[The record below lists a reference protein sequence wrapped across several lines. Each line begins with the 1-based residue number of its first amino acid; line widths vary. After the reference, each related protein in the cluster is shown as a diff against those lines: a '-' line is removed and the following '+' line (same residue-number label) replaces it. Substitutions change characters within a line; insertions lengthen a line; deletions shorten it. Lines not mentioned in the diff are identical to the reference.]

1 MLSSNYYGELSTL
14 DLDKYWISPSLVND
28 LDKGMRP
35 VEYSNSISL
44 MMIFSMT

>member
-35 VEYSNSISL
+35 VGVLKQYKLNDD
-44 MMIFSMT
+44 FFKT